1 MLVDEGAIKLDQPVR
16 AYLPELELFDEE
28 VARRLTVRDLLAH
41 RSGLERHDAVWYR
54 SELDRTALMERLR
67 YLRPGV
73 GLRERFLYNNMMY
86 MVAGRAVERVTG
98 GTWEEFVRRRIFE
111 PVGMSR
117 SSFGSPAVGD
127 QDVASPHAIGS
138 DRAVIAVP
146 RYAGWAIGPAL
157 SICSS
162 VDDMARWLQLLQGL
176 GVIGDRR
183 LLAEATVLEMFTP
196 QMAVPSL
203 GPRELPI
210 GTYGLGWFVES
221 YRGRLMVS
229 HAGSIDGFYSI
240 VVLLPTDSLA
250 VVVLTNASQH
260 RVPEVVSRWVID
272 RFLGLPELDW
282 NARLRAQDERHR
294 EERRAA
300 ELAREAQRRTGT
312 SPSLPVSALAGRY
325 RHPAYGDME
334 IATADGGGLSAR
346 FHGMTGPLEHF
357 QDDVYLFKVQGWG
370 LREEFVV
377 RFLYASDGSVSSLL
391 STLQDGV
398 PPEVFLRL
406 AGDAEPPS
414 PS

>member
-1 MLVDEGAIKLDQPVR
+1 
-16 AYLPELELFDEE
+16 
-28 VARRLTVRDLLAH
+28 
-41 RSGLERHDAVWYR
+41 
-54 SELDRTALMERLR
+54 
-67 YLRPGV
+67 
-73 GLRERFLYNNMMY
+73 
-86 MVAGRAVERVTG
+86 
-98 GTWEEFVRRRIFE
+98 
-111 PVGMSR
+111 
-117 SSFGSPAVGD
+117 
-127 QDVASPHAIGS
+127 
-138 DRAVIAVP
+138 
-146 RYAGWAIGPAL
+146 
-157 SICSS
+157 
-162 VDDMARWLQLLQGL
+162 
-176 GVIGDRR
+176 

-357 QDDVYLFKVQGWG
+357 QDDVFLFKVQGWG